1 MNIITINNLT
11 KIFNPNSKS
20 SRVTALNNFSL
31 TVNESTIFGLLG
43 PNGAGKTTLIK
54 ILLGIVFPTSGTAEI
69 LNKKIDDYLVRKH
82 VGYLPENHKFPL
94 YLTGEDVLK
103 YYAQLSGCSKEGLQE
118 KIDSLL
124 KLVKMYKWKR
134 TKVKSYS
141 KGMMQ
146 RLGLAHAL
154 IADPKIIFL
163 DEPTDGVDPLGRKEI
178 RDILLEL
185 KSEGKTIFLNSHLLS
200 EVELVCDRVA
210 ILHKGSLVR
219 EGTVADITTQKEI
232 YEIKINQK
240 LDSEIVRKSTQG
252 FSFSQKD
259 DYTLHLKV
267 ESPEQRDKL
276 LDKFRQNGISIEAM
290 LPLKTSL
297 EDMFIN
303 LIHETDNREDNE

>member
-82 VGYLPENHKFPL
+82 VGYLPENHKFPF

-240 LDSEIVRKSTQG
+240 LDSEMVRISTEG

>member
-219 EGTVADITTQKEI
+219 EGTVVDITTQKEI

-240 LDSEIVRKSTQG
+240 LDSEIVRKSTEG

>member
-1 MNIITINNLT
+1 MSVITINNLT

-31 TVNESTIFGLLG
+31 SVDESTIFGLLG

-82 VGYLPENHKFPL
+82 IGYLPENHKFPL

-103 YYAQLSGCSKEGLQE
+103 YYAQLSGCAKEGLHE
-118 KIDSLL
+118 KIDSVL

-134 TKVKSYS
+134 TKVKNYS

-146 RLGLAHAL
+146 RLGLAHSL

-232 YEIKINQK
+232 YEIKLNQK
-240 LDSEIVRKSTQG
+240 LDSEMVSKSTQG

-259 DYTLHLKV
+259 EYTLHLKV

-276 LDKFRQNGISIEAM
+276 LDLLRKNGISIESM
-290 LPLKTSL
+290 VPLKSSL

-303 LIHETDNREDNE
+303 LIHETDNRHDNE

>member
-240 LDSEIVRKSTQG
+240 LDSEIVRKSTEG

>member
-1 MNIITINNLT
+1 MSVISIDNLT

-20 SRVTALNNFSL
+20 SRVVALNNFSL
-31 TVNESTIFGLLG
+31 SVDEATIFGLLG

-54 ILLGIVFPTSGTAEI
+54 ILLGIVYPTSGTAEI
-69 LNKKIDDYLVRKH
+69 LNKTIDDYLVRKH
-82 VGYLPENHKFPL
+82 IGYLPENHKFPL

-103 YYAQLSGCSKEGLQE
+103 YYAQLSGCSKEGLQNR
-118 KIDSLL
+118 IDSLL
-124 KLVKMYKWKR
+124 KLVKMYKWKK

-146 RLGLAHAL
+146 RLGLAHSL

-219 EGTVADITTQKEI
+219 EGTVSDITTQKEI

-240 LDSEIVRKSTQG
+240 LDSEMVRRSTEG
-252 FSFSQKD
+252 FSYSQKD
-259 DYTLHLKV
+259 EYTLHLKV

-290 LPLKTSL
+290 VPLKTSL

-303 LIHETDNREDNE
+303 LIHETDKRQDNE

>member
-1 MNIITINNLT
+1 MSVISIDNLT

-20 SRVTALNNFSL
+20 SRVVALNNFSL
-31 TVNESTIFGLLG
+31 SVDEATIFGLLG

-54 ILLGIVFPTSGTAEI
+54 ILLGIVYPTSGTAEI
-69 LNKKIDDYLVRKH
+69 LNKTIDDYLVRKH
-82 VGYLPENHKFPL
+82 IGYLPENHKFPL

-103 YYAQLSGCSKEGLQE
+103 YYAQLSGCSKEGLQNR
-118 KIDSLL
+118 IDSLL

-146 RLGLAHAL
+146 RLGLAHSL

-219 EGTVADITTQKEI
+219 EGTVSDITTQKEI

-240 LDSEIVRKSTQG
+240 LDSEMVRRSTEG
-252 FSFSQKD
+252 FSYSQKD
-259 DYTLHLKV
+259 EYTLHLKV

-290 LPLKTSL
+290 VPLKTSL

-303 LIHETDNREDNE
+303 LIHETDKRQDNE